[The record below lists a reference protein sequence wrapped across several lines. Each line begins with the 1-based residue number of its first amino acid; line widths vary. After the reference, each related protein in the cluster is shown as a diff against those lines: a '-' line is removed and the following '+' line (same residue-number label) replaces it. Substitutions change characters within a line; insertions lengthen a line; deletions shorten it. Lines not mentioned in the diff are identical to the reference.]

1 MITCTTSKHGRRGLS
16 TYPSGEDCFWAPL
29 DVGVAD
35 AVHRV
40 GCIKLGIHQT
50 DLIGVDQRPWS
61 AVVAVVLV
69 APDAGRVVRVS
80 LQPTR
85 SDPPIVP
92 GILGVAVA
100 DHGSHLVSVRRRP
113 NYPSRTSRRAS
124 RRYSLP
130 MIAGEKA
137 PDFTLYDHAGRPR
150 TLSVLL
156 ADGPVV
162 LFFFPIASSPICTA
176 QACHFR
182 NLSDEFAKVGAQR
195 VGISTDTV
203 DRQAHFARQR
213 SFDYPLLSD
222 ADSVVSELFGVRR
235 GRLAKLRR
243 SVVAREAAWRGR
255 HTRRRGLL
263 ARVFPVRRT
272 TFVIDTDRTILKV
285 VSSEVRASVH
295 ADETLWFLENR
306 NDARQQSDRKGEPIR
321 DWFTEPETADEPSL
335 VRPYT
340 RTTGRVDSG
349 VDLAL
354 EAPVEALNTT
364 AKPPRWR
371 RNDVRGQILTS
382 CVHNPSVAEIA
393 SRLSLPLGATR
404 FLVDDLVTQGYLR
417 VHAPLSDSM
426 TIDERRELITR
437 TLRGLRALSAQPD
450 SLPTAL

>member
-1 MITCTTSKHGRRGLS
+1 
-16 TYPSGEDCFWAPL
+16 
-29 DVGVAD
+29 
-35 AVHRV
+35 
-40 GCIKLGIHQT
+40 
-50 DLIGVDQRPWS
+50 
-61 AVVAVVLV
+61 
-69 APDAGRVVRVS
+69 
-80 LQPTR
+80 
-85 SDPPIVP
+85 
-92 GILGVAVA
+92 
-100 DHGSHLVSVRRRP
+100 
-113 NYPSRTSRRAS
+113 
-124 RRYSLP
+124 

-137 PDFTLYDHAGRPR
+137 PDFTLYDHTGRPR
-150 TLSVLL
+150 TLSALL
-156 ADGPVV
+156 FEGPVV

-182 NLSDEFAKVGAQR
+182 DLSDEFARVGAQR

-203 DRQAHFARQR
+203 DKQAHFAQQR

-222 ADSVVSELFGVRR
+222 ADGVVSELFGVRR

-243 SVVAREAAWRGR
+243 SVVAREAARRGR

-263 ARVFPVRRT
+263 ARLLPVRRT

-295 ADETLWFLENR
+295 ADQTLWFLENH
-306 NDARQQSDRKGEPIR
+306 NVHDGAHQQSEGKGEPIGE
-321 DWFTEPETADEPSL
+321 WFTEPETADEPSL

-340 RTTGRVDSG
+340 LAAGRTDSG
-349 VDLAL
+349 VGLAL
-354 EAPVEALNTT
+354 EAPVEALNST

-417 VHAPLSDSM
+417 VHAPLGDSM
-426 TIDERRELITR
+426 TIDERRELISR
-437 TLRGLRALSAQPD
+437 TLRGLRAL
-450 SLPTAL
+450 